1 MLWQTIAPSDTALY
15 ATIGKYLP
23 DLIFGANDGVITTLP
38 VVAGV
43 VGASLSPAV
52 VLILGFANL
61 LADGFSMGASNV
73 LSRRSDAQSHEL
85 PTFAAAATHGVATF
99 VGFVVIGI
107 IPVLAYLL
115 PWFGSRFAVAT
126 VLGLATL
133 FAVGAGR
140 DSFTKRGWLV
150 SGLEMLLMSTLAAAV
165 VYAVGALG
173 AIVLGNCRPVRA
185 SSP

>member
-1 MLWQTIAPSDTALY
+1 M
-15 ATIGKYLP
+15 
-23 DLIFGANDGVITTLP
+23 
-38 VVAGV
+38 VAGV

-85 PTFAAAATHGVATF
+85 PTFAAATTHGVATF
-99 VGFVVIGI
+99 LGFVVIGI
-107 IPVLAYLL
+107 IPLLAYLL
-115 PWFGSRFAVAT
+115 PWFGSRFAAAT

-140 DSFTKRGWLV
+140 APFTKRGWLV
-150 SGLEMLLMSTLAAAV
+150 SGLEMLLMGTLAAAV
-165 VYAVGALG
+165 AYAVGALG
-173 AIVLGNCRPVRA
+173 AMVLGNA
-185 SSP
+185 DL